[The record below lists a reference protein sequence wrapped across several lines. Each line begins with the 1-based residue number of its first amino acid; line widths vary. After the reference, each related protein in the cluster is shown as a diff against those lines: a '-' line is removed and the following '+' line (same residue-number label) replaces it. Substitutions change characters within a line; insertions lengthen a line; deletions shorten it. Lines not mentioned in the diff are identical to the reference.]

1 MRHCWSA
8 GTPTWKCFAPGGAED
23 ASFLL
28 WASPWAGNI
37 TLEPSAQLN
46 QPCPLPDQQETLPCP
61 QLSQPCVR
69 ARETTVKLNTLT
81 LLPVKLH
88 KDNVFCAGFVV
99 SVRAPS
105 LYTEKCS
112 SREATGK
119 TFQNNQFVLVLMGFL
134 SAEVLFFAVCVCGE
148 QQKKKPKP
156 QYRMWEPGIPA
167 WNFVSALL
175 SVVFRTVQTWK
186 L

>member
-8 GTPTWKCFAPGGAED
+8 GTSTWKCFAPGGAED

-28 WASPWAGNI
+28 WASPWE
-37 TLEPSAQLN
+37 LSAQLY
-46 QPCPLPDQQETLPCP
+46 QPCPLPDQQEALPCP

-69 ARETTVKLNTLT
+69 ARETTVKLDTLT
-81 LLPVKLH
+81 LLTVKLH

-134 SAEVLFFAVCVCGE
+134 STEVLFLQCVYVE
-148 QQKKKPKP
+148 NNNKKSPNP
-156 QYRMWEPGIPA
+156 NTGCESLVSQRGI
-167 WNFVSALL
+167 S
-175 SVVFRTVQTWK
+175 
-186 L
+186 